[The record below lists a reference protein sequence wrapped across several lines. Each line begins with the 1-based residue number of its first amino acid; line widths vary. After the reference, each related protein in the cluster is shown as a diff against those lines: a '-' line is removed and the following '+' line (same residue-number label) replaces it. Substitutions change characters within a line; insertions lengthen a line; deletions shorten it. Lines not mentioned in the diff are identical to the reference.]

1 MESSDS
7 KLALLLETDL
17 FSLNGTN
24 FREVVTNNERGCRS
38 ITVEVGPKGSR
49 ELFKLLLVTKRS

>member
-7 KLALLLETDL
+7 KLALLLGTNL
-17 FSLNGTN
+17 FSLKCTN
-24 FREVVTNNERGCRS
+24 FRELATNNERGCRS

-49 ELFKLLLVTKRS
+49 ELLKLPLVT

>member
-7 KLALLLETDL
+7 KLALLLGTDL

-24 FREVVTNNERGCRS
+24 FREVATNNERGCCS
-38 ITVEVGPKGSR
+38 IIVEVGPKGSG
-49 ELFKLLLVTKRS
+49 ELFKLPLVT